1 MKVQSVEVTIVGGGL
16 AGLYAAN
23 QLEKRNVSYQLFDA
37 KPLFGGRIAG
47 IPWSMSNTQFFD
59 VGPTWVFP
67 HHKATQALVK
77 QFGLSLFPQFAKGD
91 VLYQF
96 ENIKESRRISS
107 PPSLPLYR
115 IKGGVYSLI
124 RAMVGNV
131 NSQSLHAGHQVKAM
145 AKVSGQWQL
154 NVGHKDGSKKVL
166 SKRVILAMPPRIIA
180 RDFAQ
185 SSWMNK
191 PLLAK
196 LTHSQTWMSA
206 QAKMIITYPKPFWR
220 EQGLSGQAFS
230 QVGPLVE
237 IYDASCS
244 DTEGF
249 ALFGFVGIPA
259 TQRIHESQKELKQ
272 ACIKQLAAIFG
283 QDAYRFEKC
292 YLKDWA
298 KDKGVCTGQD
308 QSEGSR
314 HPQVNIDELKQAL
327 IDDGVFFAGSEFAA
341 NEAGYLEGA
350 INAVDDA
357 ILALENN

>member
-1 MKVQSVEVTIVGGGL
+1 MENVDVTIVGGGL

-23 QLEKRNVSYQLFDA
+23 QLEERNISYQLFDT

-47 IPWSMSNTQFFD
+47 IPLAMSNTQFFD
-59 VGPTWVFP
+59 VGPTWVFS
-67 HHKATQALVK
+67 HHESMQALVK
-77 QFGLSLFPQFAKGD
+77 QFGLSLFPQFTSGD

-107 PPSLPLYR
+107 PQSMPLYR
-115 IKGGVYSLI
+115 ISGGVYSLI
-124 RAMVGNV
+124 RAMVSNV
-131 NSQSLHAGHQVKAM
+131 NSQSLHAGHQVNNIK
-145 AKVSGQWQL
+145 KVGSNWQL
-154 NVGHKDGSKKVL
+154 AITHNNTQLTARSKHVL
-166 SKRVILAMPPRIIA
+166 LAMPPRIIA
-180 RDFAQ
+180 RDFAKAI
-185 SSWMNK
+185 WMSP

-196 LTHSQTWMSA
+196 LNHSQTWMSA
-206 QAKMIITYPKPFWR
+206 QAKVVITYPTPFWR

-259 TQRIHESQKELKQ
+259 TQRIYESQKELKQ
-272 ACIKQLAAIFG
+272 SCLRQLAAIFG
-283 QDAYRFEKC
+283 QDAYKFEKC

-298 KDKGVCTGQD
+298 KDKDVCTGQD

-314 HPQVNIDELKQAL
+314 HPQVNIDELKQDL
-327 IDDGVFFAGSEFAA
+327 MDEGIYFAGSEFAA
-341 NEAGYLEGA
+341 HEAGYLEGA
-350 INAVDDA
+350 ILAVDEA
-357 ILALENN
+357 IKALNNN